1 MTLLPF
7 DAATSAR
14 DGPYGRIGRRLI
26 PFLLVCYLAA
36 LIDRLNLG
44 FAKLQFLGDLH
55 LDEAVYGMA
64 AGILYVGYI
73 LFEIPS
79 NMLLARIGIRRTLL
93 RIMVLWGLF
102 TMALAFAGDRY
113 AFYALR
119 FLLGAAEAGFFPGI
133 VLYLTFWFPERI
145 RGQVLSLFAV
155 GVPLSGVV
163 AGPVSGLVMS
173 HMAGLGGFKG
183 WQWLFLLE
191 GLPAIA
197 LGIAAYFYLPDGPAT
212 AGFLSGPER
221 GRVAA
226 DLAGEQPGGRRHDEV
241 APGTPSQVWRQP
253 RMLGL
258 GFVYFAFYALQ
269 SLLLLWVPTLLK
281 SAGLIDLMAIGWR
294 AGIISLVGALGMV
307 LLGYSSDRSGARR
320 LHLVGCGIAGSALFL
335 MLPLT
340 RGNPDLTALLLS
352 GAAATLFGFLSLF
365 WTAASAL
372 VDRDRAPVGIAF
384 ISSVGAAGA
393 ALSPTF
399 IGSVKEWSGSFTGAV
414 DALAVLMLIAMAVL
428 WRCLPARPDA
438 RKTPAESS

>member
-1 MTLLPF
+1 MTILPL
-7 DAATSAR
+7 DAATAAH
-14 DGPYGRIGRRLI
+14 DGLYGRIGRRLI
-26 PFLLVCYLAA
+26 PFLLLCYLVA

-55 LDEAVYGMA
+55 FDEATYGTA

-133 VLYLTFWFPERI
+133 VLYLTLWFPEGI
-145 RGQVLSLFAV
+145 RGRVLSLFAV
-155 GVPLSGVV
+155 GVPLSGMV

-197 LGIAAYFYLPDGPAT
+197 LGIAAYLYLPDGPAT
-212 AGFLSGPER
+212 ARFLSGPER
-221 GRVAA
+221 GRVAT
-226 DLAGEQPGGRRHDEV
+226 DLAGERHPGGRNHGAV
-241 APGTPSQVWRQP
+241 PGMPSQVWRQP

-258 GFVYFAFYALQ
+258 AFVYFAFYALQ

-281 SAGLIDLMAIGWR
+281 AAGVIDLVAIGWR
-294 AGIISLVGALGMV
+294 AGIVSLVGALGMV
-307 LLGYSSDRSGARR
+307 VLGYSSDRSGARR
-320 LHLVGCGIAGSALFL
+320 LHLVGCGTAGAALFL
-335 MLPLT
+335 MLPLA
-340 RGNPDLTALLLS
+340 RGNPDMTVLLLS
-352 GAAATLFGFLSLF
+352 GAAAAVFGFLSLF

-384 ISSVGAAGA
+384 VSSVGAVGA
-393 ALSPTF
+393 ALSPTL
-399 IGSVKEWSGSFTGAV
+399 IGSVMDWTGSFTGAV
-414 DALAVLMLIAMAVL
+414 DALAMLMLVAMGVL
-428 WRCLPARPDA
+428 WGCLPAPHETS
-438 RKTPAESS
+438 KTSAEDS